1 MALHT
6 LPDAERTKRLTTD
19 ELRGHFLVDDLFQD
33 GAVTFRFADLD
44 RVVLAGAVPTS
55 GPLDLGVPDELAA
68 GSFCERREAGV
79 LNIGGAGTVTVGDES
94 YDLGNRDL
102 LYVGRGSGALSFAS
116 ADAASPA
123 RFYVVSY
130 PAHGEHPTT
139 LVRKADAELEELGS
153 AEKANR
159 RDLFKYVRPG
169 GVESAQLVMGI
180 TEIQPGSVWNT
191 MPAHTHARRTE
202 VYLYFDVAEGDV
214 VFHMMGEPQEVRT
227 VVVRDGEAVLS
238 PGWSI
243 HAGAGTSAYTFCWAM
258 GGENQD
264 FGDMQFVD
272 MADIR

>member
-1 MALHT
+1 MPLHT

-19 ELRGHFLVDDLFQD
+19 EIRSHFLVDDLFQD

-44 RVVLAGAVPTS
+44 RVVLAGAVPTGDS
-55 GPLDLGVPDELAA
+55 LDLGVPDELAA
-68 GSFCERREAGV
+68 DTFCERREVGV
-79 LNIGGAGTVTVGDES
+79 LNIGGAGTVTVGDEE
-94 YDLGNRDL
+94 YGLANRDL
-102 LYVGRGSGALSFAS
+102 LYVGRGSGAISFAS
-116 ADAASPA
+116 ADVGAPA

-153 AEKANR
+153 EEQANR

-180 TEIQPGSVWNT
+180 TEIQEGSVWNT

-202 VYLYFDVAEGDV
+202 VYLYFDVPEGDV

-227 VVVRDGEAVLS
+227 VIVRDGEAVLS

-243 HAGAGTSAYTFCWAM
+243 HAGAGTRAYTFCWAM

-264 FGDMQFVD
+264 FGDMQFVA

>member
-19 ELRGHFLVDDLFQD
+19 EIRSHFLVDDLFQD
-33 GAVTFRFADLD
+33 DAVTFRFADLD
-44 RVVLAGAVPTS
+44 RVVLAGAVPTN
-55 GPLDLGVPDELAA
+55 GVLELGVPDELAA
-68 GSFCERREAGV
+68 DSFCERREVGV

-102 LYVGRGSGALSFAS
+102 LYVGRGSGAISFAS
-116 ADAASPA
+116 ADGGSPA

-139 LVRKADAELEELGS
+139 LIRKADAELEELGS
-153 AEKANR
+153 EEQANR

-180 TEIQPGSVWNT
+180 TEIEKGSVWNT

-202 VYLYFDVAEGDV
+202 VYLYFDVPEGDV
-214 VFHMMGEPQEVRT
+214 VFHMMGEPQQVRT
-227 VVVRDGEAVLS
+227 VVVRDGEAILS

-243 HAGAGTSAYTFCWAM
+243 HAGAGTRAYTFCWAM

-272 MADIR
+272 MADIQ

>member
-19 ELRGHFLVDDLFQD
+19 ELRSHFLVDDLFQD

-44 RVVLAGAVPTS
+44 RVVLAGAVPTDGS
-55 GPLDLGVPDELAA
+55 LDLGVPDELAA
-68 GSFCERREAGV
+68 DSFCERREVGI

-102 LYVGRGSGALSFAS
+102 LYVGRESGAISFAS
-116 ADAASPA
+116 DAAGSPA

-130 PAHGEHPTT
+130 PAHGAHPTT

-153 AEKANR
+153 AEQANR

-180 TEIQPGSVWNT
+180 TQIQEGSVWNT

-202 VYLYFDVAEGDV
+202 VYLYFDVPKDDV

-243 HAGAGTSAYTFCWAM
+243 HAGAGTRAYTFCWAM

>member
-1 MALHT
+1 MPLHT

-19 ELRGHFLVDDLFQD
+19 EIRSHFLVDDLFQD

-44 RVVLAGAVPTS
+44 RVVLAGAVPTGDS
-55 GPLDLGVPDELAA
+55 LDLGVPDELAA
-68 GSFCERREAGV
+68 DTFCERREVGV
-79 LNIGGAGTVTVGDES
+79 LNIGGAGTVTVGDEE
-94 YDLGNRDL
+94 YGLANRDL
-102 LYVGRGSGALSFAS
+102 LYVGRGSGAISFAS
-116 ADAASPA
+116 ADVGAPA

-153 AEKANR
+153 EEQANR

-180 TEIQPGSVWNT
+180 TEIQEGSVWNT

-202 VYLYFDVAEGDV
+202 VYLYFDVPEGDV

-227 VVVRDGEAVLS
+227 VIVRDGEAVLS

-243 HAGAGTSAYTFCWAM
+243 HAGAGTRAYTFCWAM

-264 FGDMQFVD
+264 FGDMQFVE